1 MKSKKNQKVS
11 CKTCINYHCCSA
23 IIPSPDCWMG
33 KKTTSMKEKIRR
45 REEIAAFR
53 KSVAKYM

>member
-1 MKSKKNQKVS
+1 MKHNKNIS
-11 CKTCINYHCCSA
+11 CKTCIMYHCCA
-23 IIPSPDCWMG
+23 AYAPDPECYQG

>member
-1 MKSKKNQKVS
+1 MKHNKNIS
-11 CKTCINYHCCSA
+11 CKTCIMYHCCA
-23 IIPSPDCWMG
+23 AYAPDPECYQG
-33 KKTTSMKEKIRR
+33 KKTTSMKEKIRQ

>member
-1 MKSKKNQKVS
+1 MHN
-11 CKTCINYHCCSA
+11 CCA
-23 IIPSPDCWMG
+23 AYDPTPECYRG